1 MEFGLKPLKALSPKK
16 REFIK
21 QYVMCGDVMKAYAAS
36 GHNPDQRSSKKMAR
50 NLVRQITPYL
60 KEATE
65 AYLQGTE
72 MAIFG
77 LSVVRQLAEEAESEQ
92 VRLNAA
98 KELLSRNLPD
108 RPQEIHVHKTS
119 DQLSDEQVKQRIRQ
133 IQQEIYLEAK
143 PINVVPISSA
153 GSSVLGVK

>member
-1 MEFGLKPLKALSPKK
+1 MEFGLKPFKKLPPKK

-21 QYVMCGDVMKAYAAS
+21 QYVMCGDVMKAYAAA
-36 GHNPDQRSSKKMAR
+36 GYNPDQRTSKKMAR
-50 NLVRQITPYL
+50 NLVRQVTPYL

-77 LSVVRQLAEEAESEQ
+77 LAVVRQLAMEAESEQ

-108 RPQEIHVHKTS
+108 RPQEIHVHKTGS
-119 DQLSDEQVKQRIRQ
+119 DQLTDEQVKQRIRQ

-143 PINVVPISSA
+143 PINVVPI
-153 GSSVLGVK
+153 GSHGSK